1 MLNLEP
7 LSASDVLHC
16 GKSKDM
22 SEKELRQR
30 RKLELNSLLLDILFS
45 HVPPNVDSTVDRLL
59 QHGNA
64 DNFVEVCAEACRW
77 RLTRCASAV
86 RPHMWRVVIALAR
99 RLDTKQQLDD
109 FGKYLGFDTLLSPG
123 WEKNSDEARL
133 FKAVFSLTRGVEC
146 VTALLQRN
154 SLEPTKRCRDDEREI
169 EEDAPCSTLRF
180 GVTPQTL
187 KHWFMVANEPNRDG
201 VKQKTKKPVT
211 VQVFKRNPQGN
222 ATTYEVELDDPP
234 TPSTLSHSDQ
244 E

>member
-1 MLNLEP
+1 
-7 LSASDVLHC
+7 
-16 GKSKDM
+16 
-22 SEKELRQR
+22 
-30 RKLELNSLLLDILFS
+30 
-45 HVPPNVDSTVDRLL
+45 
-59 QHGNA
+59 
-64 DNFVEVCAEACRW
+64 
-77 RLTRCASAV
+77 
-86 RPHMWRVVIALAR
+86 
-99 RLDTKQQLDD
+99 
-109 FGKYLGFDTLLSPG
+109 LLSPG

-133 FKAVFSLTRGVEC
+133 LKAVFSLTRGVEC

-154 SLEPTKRCRDDEREI
+154 SLEPTKRCRDDEREVV
-169 EEDAPCSTLRF
+169 EDAPCSTLRF

-201 VKQKTKKPVT
+201 VKQKTKKSVT